1 MLTPQLQQ
9 LLEALT
15 TLKELPQTPGVVCQ
29 DEFGGNWAI
38 AKAFAIGSRTDDPGL
53 VIRLQAQRAGLCRHC
68 GDTTELSDDP
78 APNVCAMC
86 AKAGHS

>member
-15 TLKELPQTPGVVCQ
+15 TLKELPHTPGVVCQ
-29 DEFGGNWAI
+29 DEFGGDWAI

-53 VIRLQAQRAGLCRHC
+53 VIRLQAQPAGLCR
-68 GDTTELSDDP
+68 P
-78 APNVCAMC
+78 APALDRAAMLEIRR
-86 AKAGHS
+86 AVLEQNG